1 MTFRR
6 WLPYLLIAAAASI
19 PRALTAWNFIFV
31 DEAHWMSRSQG
42 FSDALMGLDPSGLT
56 ASREGTATMPGILT
70 MWVGTAARVA
80 LWLADKV
87 GVLDSSGP
95 FNRNWSGLGLAQLIA
110 ACVNAA
116 LIVVLFHVM
125 RRWAG
130 DVAAWVACLILATEP
145 WVVGLGAMLH
155 VDSLST
161 LAATIGVLG
170 FAWALGVPDPSR
182 RPDRPVLTAGVA
194 GVFLAMGVLTKI
206 SAGTYLAFAPLVV
219 ALAYVRIRRTDDNE
233 GDDVRDLVRAV
244 LAFAVAGLVTIPIAY
259 PAIWADPAGQIEVLR
274 SSAGLASRGHPQ
286 FWYGE
291 LTQTVGP
298 AFYFVTVP
306 FRMTAWFSIGA
317 VVGLPLALWHRST
330 RMAAGLVLAGIAPT
344 FLILSFS
351 EKQIDRYGITI
362 VVALAVVVGL
372 GASALVE
379 RLDQGPRLRI
389 AARMAGAVIL
399 LHAVSLAPHSLAFYN
414 PLMGGGS
421 AAVEATTIVGGGL
434 GMEVAGERI
443 MALEGGDCLGVE
455 TSFGGRHHEFNFP
468 CLMLAADADPDYM
481 LVYVSDRQRWP
492 ERKQELIDEAE
503 LVDVVTIGGIEFVR
517 IYRF

>member
-1 MTFRR
+1 MSFRR
-6 WLPYLLIAAAASI
+6 SVPYLLMASVAAI
-19 PRALTAWNFIFV
+19 PRMLTAWRFVFV

-42 FSDALMGLDPSGLT
+42 FSDALMNLDPGGLT

-70 MWVGTAARVA
+70 MWVGSAARAA
-80 LWLADKV
+80 LWFADKV
-87 GVLDSSGP
+87 GVLDASGP

-110 ACVNAA
+110 AVLNAA
-116 LIVVLFHVM
+116 LIVVLFHVL
-125 RRWAG
+125 RRWVG

-145 WVVGLGAMLH
+145 WIIGLGAMLH

-161 LAATIGVLG
+161 LPATIGVLG
-170 FAWALGVPDPSR
+170 FAWALGVPDPER

-206 SAGTYLAFAPLVV
+206 SAVSYLAFAPLVV
-219 ALAYVRIRRTDDNE
+219 AMAYLRIRRHNDPA
-233 GDDVRDLVRAV
+233 GDDLRDLRRSVI
-244 LAFAVAGLVTIPIAY
+244 AFALAGLATIPIAY

-274 SSAGLASRGHPQ
+274 GSAGLASRGHPQ

-306 FRMTAWFSIGA
+306 FRMTAWFSMA
-317 VVGLPLALWHRST
+317 VLVTVPLALWHRDT
-330 RMAAGLVLAGIAPT
+330 RLAAAMVLAGIAPT

-351 EKQIDRYGITI
+351 SKQIDRYGITVI
-362 VVALAVVVGL
+362 VALAVVVGL
-372 GASALVE
+372 GVSALVD
-379 RLDQGPRLRI
+379 RLGHGPRFRI
-389 AARMAGAVIL
+389 AGRVAGTVLL
-399 LHAVSLAPHSLAFYN
+399 LHAVNFAPHSLAFYN
-414 PLMGGGS
+414 PLMGGGA

-434 GMEVAGERI
+434 GMDVAGERI

-455 TSFGGRHHEFNFP
+455 TSFGGRHDEFHFP
-468 CLMLAADADPDYM
+468 CLMLAPDAEPEYM

-492 ERKQELIDEAE
+492 ERQQELIDAAE
-503 LVDVVTIGGIEFVR
+503 LVDVVIIGGIEFVR